1 MKMATRNEQKDPT
14 KTASIICIIVL
25 LAGFLFADQIS
36 IQLTNWM
43 LNIN

>member
-1 MKMATRNEQKDPT
+1 MKMATRNEQKDSNQT
-14 KTASIICIIVL
+14 SSILCIIVL

-36 IQLTNWM
+36 IKLAEWM